1 MSADGG
7 TPNAPQHA
15 ASPADAASGPAA
27 AGKPAT
33 PHAKPRAGGR
43 RRYLIMAAVPLVLIA
58 VGVWFWLSGGRYVS
72 TDNAYV
78 QQDRVTIT
86 AQISGAI
93 SEVDVSTN
101 QAVKKGDV
109 LFRIDPEPYKIAL
122 AQADAALASA
132 RLQIGED
139 RATYQQA
146 LAALKS
152 AQDNSDFRAKSL
164 QRQKDLLAKG
174 VSTQA
179 NFDQAQNDAHAAEQ
193 SLLQAEQNVASA
205 LSALGGNPTI
215 ETDKHPLVLAALA
228 KREQAALD
236 LKNTTVVAPANGIVA
251 QADRLQVGQYVTNP
265 VSNPTALLSLVET
278 DSTWVEA
285 NFKETELAK
294 MRAGQ
299 TATVEID
306 AYPGKIEGVV
316 DSIGAGTGSEF
327 SLLPAQNATGN
338 WVKVVQRV
346 PVRIRFD
353 NPDPGVPLRIG
364 LSAYVAVDT
373 QSTPTHTAAK

>member
-7 TPNAPQHA
+7 TPNAPQHG
-15 ASPADAASGPAA
+15 ASPAAATQAA
-27 AGKPAT
+27 AQP
-33 PHAKPRAGGR
+33 KPRR
-43 RRYLIMAAVPLVLIA
+43 NLRRYLIMAAVPVVLIL
-58 VGVWFWLSGGRYVS
+58 VGGYFWLSGGRYVT

-86 AQISGAI
+86 AQVSGAI

-101 QAVKKGDV
+101 QPVKKGDV

-139 RATYQQA
+139 RASYHQA
-146 LAALKS
+146 LAALKA
-152 AQDNSDFRAKSL
+152 AQDNKDFRAKSL
-164 QRQKDLLAKG
+164 QRQNDLLAKG

-179 NFDQAQNDAHAAEQ
+179 DFDQAQNDAHAAEQ
-193 SLLQAEQNVASA
+193 ALLQAEQNVAAA
-205 LSALGGNPTI
+205 LSALGGNPDI

-228 KREQAALD
+228 KRDQAALD
-236 LKNTTVVAPANGIVA
+236 LKNTTVLAPADGIVS

-278 DSTWVEA
+278 GTTWIEA
-285 NFKETELAK
+285 NFKETELAD
-294 MRAGQ
+294 MQPGQ
-299 TATVEID
+299 KATVSID
-306 AYPGKIEGVV
+306 AYPGHTFEGEVASV
-316 DSIGAGTGSEF
+316 GAGTGSEF

-353 NPDPGVPLRIG
+353 VPDPGVPLRIG
-364 LSAYVAVDT
+364 LSAYVSVDT
-373 QSTPTHTAAK
+373 ESTPTHTASK

>member
-7 TPNAPQHA
+7 TPNAPQRGVA
-15 ASPADAASGPAA
+15 E
-27 AGKPAT
+27 AGAT
-33 PHAKPRAGGR
+33 PGAPHPKPRR
-43 RRYLIMAAVPLVLIA
+43 NIRRYLLMASVPVLLI
-58 VGVWFWLSGGRYVS
+58 VIGGYFWLSGGRYVS

-78 QQDRVTIT
+78 QQNRVTIT
-86 AQISGAI
+86 AQVSGAI
-93 SEVDVSTN
+93 GEVDVSTN

-139 RATYQQA
+139 RATYHQA
-146 LAALKS
+146 LAALKA
-152 AQDNSDFRAKSL
+152 AQDNKDFRAKSL
-164 QRQKDLLAKG
+164 QRQNDLLAKG

-179 NFDQAQNDAHAAEQ
+179 DFDQAQNDAHAAEQ
-193 SLLQAEQNVASA
+193 ALLQAEQNVAAA
-205 LSALGGNPTI
+205 LSALGGNPDI

-228 KREQAALD
+228 KRDQAALD
-236 LKNTTVVAPANGIVA
+236 LKNTTVLAPADGIVS

-278 DSTWVEA
+278 DNTWIEA
-285 NFKETELAK
+285 NFKETELAA
-294 MRAGQ
+294 MHPGQ
-299 TATVEID
+299 TATVTID
-306 AYPGKIEGVV
+306 AYPGHTFNAEVASV
-316 DSIGAGTGSEF
+316 GAGTGSEF

-353 NPDPGVPLRIG
+353 NTDPGVPLHIG
-364 LSAYVAVDT
+364 LSAYVSVDT
-373 QSTPTHTAAK
+373 QGTPAHTAAK

>member
-7 TPNAPQHA
+7 NPNAPQHGGA
-15 ASPADAASGPAA
+15 EAGTKPAA
-27 AGKPAT
+27 PPAK
-33 PHAKPRAGGR
+33 ARR
-43 RRYLIMAAVPLVLIA
+43 NIRRYLIMAAVPIALILV
-58 VGVWFWLSGGRYVS
+58 GGYFWLSGGRYVS

-78 QQDRVTIT
+78 EQDRVTIT

-93 SEVDVSTN
+93 SEVDVSSN

-109 LFRIDPEPYKIAL
+109 LFRIDSEPYKIAL

-132 RLQIGED
+132 RLQVGEY

-179 NFDQAQNDAHAAEQ
+179 DFDQAQNDARSAEQ

-205 LSALGGNPTI
+205 LSALGGNPNI

-228 KREQAALD
+228 KRDQAALD
-236 LKNTTVVAPANGIVA
+236 LKNTTVLAPADGIVA

-278 DSTWVEA
+278 GSTWIEA
-285 NFKETELAK
+285 NFKETELAN
-294 MRAGQ
+294 MQVGQ
-299 TATVEID
+299 KATVEID
-306 AYPGKIEGVV
+306 AYPGHSFDGEVASV
-316 DSIGAGTGSEF
+316 GAGTGSQF

-353 NPDPGVPLRIG
+353 NPDPGVPLRMG
-364 LSAYVAVDT
+364 LSAYVSVDT
-373 QSTPTHTAAK
+373 ESTPTHTAAK